1 MHASDVCFPF
11 AATPE
16 EWKRSRVKKL
26 LIRSKPPQGLVPAM
40 RCPWSQKLAQLST
53 AAIVYK
59 PSPPSPVLSTC
70 IVVFRWGNK
79 LMIGCDFK
87 IHGRWWRGWTRGGRP
102 WFMNK
107 APVHHLQQS
116 FFVVRP
122 PEEKV
127 AIVDLLLSPSSF
139 CLVCDFFAGGGRER
153 GVVAAVV
160 KTMVIIVVEWD
171 GGDAAAGGGEVGGLR
186 GSGVGGEKTKV
197 ESMVAAAVCDV
208 VQVAV
213 SLALMVVTKVV
224 AATLEADVVVKSP
237 VMAGSSSF
245 RPASR
250 KRRGNKAN
258 RSSRACFRHLLS
270 LCCHAGGVEK
280 IASEEV
286 AHPLKAAARIG
297 SSGARSLVAETSP
310 ALDRRHHL

>member
-11 AATPE
+11 ATTPE

-26 LIRSKPPQGLVPAM
+26 LICSKPPQGLVPAM

-70 IVVFRWGNK
+70 IVVFRW
-79 LMIGCDFK
+79 
-87 IHGRWWRGWTRGGRP
+87 
-102 WFMNK
+102 
-107 APVHHLQQS
+107 VHHLQQS
-116 FFVVRP
+116 FFVVRL

-153 GVVAAVV
+153 GVIATVV

-208 VQVAV
+208 IQVAV

-245 RPASR
+245 RVLPHHPPPIATSALHLQAVIAIDETDPMV
-250 KRRGNKAN
+250 G
-258 RSSRACFRHLLS
+258 SSDHGHQDHPPLS
-270 LCCHAGGVEK
+270 L
-280 IASEEV
+280 
-286 AHPLKAAARIG
+286 
-297 SSGARSLVAETSP
+297 SP
-310 ALDRRHHL
+310 TKNKMMKLRLRQQQIDCWLPPFLA